1 MTSIGDLL
9 DMIVS
14 RCRTNPGAVA
24 LSQPGGRR
32 LTYGELGLEL
42 DAITSGLMRLGLQ
55 RGHAVVFSI
64 RACPESIVLLL
75 AIARCGGIVVAAEP
89 GMSPRL
95 FASRMTL
102 LAPRWVMAESVL
114 YALARTRPVR
124 SILERRGLKL
134 PNLDVPGAR
143 VLLLGPR
150 LPLWPRAL
158 NYSDLLR
165 PGLDFAQRTIA
176 ADDPVVVVFT
186 SGTTDAP
193 KGVVHS
199 AASIGTG
206 IALIAEQLAL
216 EPTDRVY
223 SDQLHMI
230 LPALMAGAEAVI
242 PRLRRD
248 AASELADLTA
258 TRPTH
263 AYMVPSAL
271 EEVVGAGRGTGR
283 GGRLPESLRAVIF
296 GSAPASPAFLRRCTE
311 SVGPS
316 TRIYCA
322 YAMTEMLPVSWIS
335 LEEKLAYTGNGD
347 VVGEPCRGI
356 SVRIAADGEV
366 MVTGPNLC
374 TGYLG
379 QPRLTELPT
388 GDLGR
393 LEGGRLVLLGRKKD
407 MIIRGSHNIYPA
419 LIEGVVGSVAGVR
432 RCALVGIYDER
443 TADELVVLA
452 LEPGDGIDP
461 ADLRSRVSRELVE
474 GSNRIDIY
482 ARPDRIVV
490 TPIPLSGRSSK
501 ADKAALR
508 QLVSALI

>member
-9 DMIVS
+9 DIVVS
-14 RCRTNPGAVA
+14 RCRTNPAAPA
-24 LSQPGGRR
+24 LTQKGGRR
-32 LTYGELGLEL
+32 LTYGELGREL
-42 DAITSGLMRLGLQ
+42 DSITAGLMRAGLQ
-55 RGHAVVFSI
+55 RGDAVVFSI
-64 RACPESIVLLL
+64 RACPESIMLLL
-75 AIARCGGIVVAAEP
+75 AIARCGGVVVAAEP

-95 FASRMTL
+95 FASRMSL
-102 LAPRWVMAESVL
+102 LSPRWVMAESLL

-124 SILERRGLKL
+124 SALERRGVKL
-134 PNLDVPGAR
+134 PNLDIPDAR
-143 VLLLGPR
+143 LLLLGPR
-150 LPLWPRAL
+150 LPWRPRAL

-165 PGLDFAQRTIA
+165 GGPEIAPRTIA
-176 ADDPVVVVFT
+176 PDDQAAVVFT

-199 AASIGTG
+199 GASIGAG

-216 EPTDRVY
+216 DPADRVY
-223 SDQLHMI
+223 SDQLHMV

-248 AASELADLTA
+248 VASELADLSA
-258 TRPTH
+258 IRPTH
-263 AYMVPSAL
+263 AYWVPSAL
-271 EEVVGAGRGTGR
+271 EQLLGAAGD
-283 GGRLPESLRAVIF
+283 GGRSLPESLKAVIL
-296 GSAPASPAFLRRCTE
+296 GSAPAPSGFLRRCRD
-311 SVGPS
+311 SVAPS

-335 LEEKLAYTGNGD
+335 LEEKLVYGGDGD
-347 VVGEPCRGI
+347 VVGGPCRGVT
-356 SVRIAADGEV
+356 VRIAADGEV
-366 MVTGPNLC
+366 MVAGPNLC

-379 QPRLTELPT
+379 QPPLTELPT

-419 LIEGVVGSVAGVR
+419 LIEGVVASVPGVR
-432 RCALVGIYDER
+432 RCALVGVYDER

-452 LEPGDGIDP
+452 LEAGDGVDP
-461 ADLRSRVSRELVE
+461 VELRSRVSRELVE
-474 GSNRIDIY
+474 GVNRIDVY

-490 TPIPLSGRSSK
+490 TPIPVSGRSFK
-501 ADKAALR
+501 TDKPALR
-508 QLVSALI
+508 QLVSALM